1 MPREPATARRTR
13 AALGVAALAA
23 AVACCAGDERPTVR
37 IFAASS
43 LTAPFEELV
52 QSFAAA
58 RPGLRVELHCSGTPQ
73 LVMQLRQGAP
83 ADVFASADQL
93 QMRAVVDAG
102 LTADEPRRF
111 ASNSLAIVTR
121 PGNPKAIRSV
131 EDLARPDLTCLLC
144 APQVPAG
151 RYARAL
157 LERAGVPARSAS
169 DEPSVRAVVSKVEL
183 GVADAGVVYRSDAL
197 AAAGRVHNVPIPARL
212 NVEATYPIVTV
223 STGEQA
229 TGAQEFIA
237 FVLSPDGR
245 RILSEHGFSSP

>member
-1 MPREPATARRTR
+1 MPHTPATARRTR
-13 AALGVAALAA
+13 TAASVAGLVAILAG
-23 AVACCAGDERPTVR
+23 CAGDRRPAVR
-37 IFAASS
+37 IFAAAS
-43 LTAPFEELV
+43 LTAPFEQL
-52 QSFAAA
+52 AA
-58 RPGLRVELHCSGTPQ
+58 RFSATRPDLRVELHCAGTPQ

-111 ASNSLAIVTR
+111 ASNSLAIVTQ
-121 PGNPKAIRSV
+121 PDNPKAIRSV
-131 EDLARPDLTCLLC
+131 EDLARPGVTCLLC

-151 RYARAL
+151 RYAR
-157 LERAGVPARSAS
+157 EMMQRAGVAARSAS

-197 AAAGRVHNVPIPARL
+197 AAAARVHDVPIPARL

-223 STGEQA
+223 STGVQP
-229 TGAQEFIA
+229 TGAHEFVA
-237 FVLSPDGR
+237 FVLSGEGR